1 MHILVAEDEPLLRDM
16 LQLDLQEQGATVT
29 VTRDGEEAI
38 AAMEREAPHLLLLDL
53 IMPRKDGFA
62 VLQYIRD
69 KGYDFPVI
77 VLSNLSDPTQERR
90 CKELGARDFLVKS
103 NLGTGE
109 LWEHLK
115 KL

>member
-1 MHILVAEDEPLLRDM
+1 MRILVAEDEPLLRDM
-16 LQLDLQEQGATVT
+16 LQLDLQEQGAIVT
-29 VTRDGEEAI
+29 VTHDGEEAI
-38 AAMEREAPHLLLLDL
+38 AAMDKEPPQLLLLDL

-62 VLQYIRD
+62 VLQHIRD
-69 KGYDFPVI
+69 KAYDFPVI
-77 VLSNLSDPTQERR
+77 VLSNLSDPAQERR